1 MGVSVVEF
9 KATAG
14 DAEVVPQRPGERD
27 DEAYEHPEDGE
38 SGFFYERRD
47 NHRKSEPKFKLR
59 IDKRKEI
66 VHEVDV
72 QRREELVLRDK
83 RCELVRVLDFENR
96 GEDEHAADTDAAKRF
111 ERSDGEVSLNLE
123 GGKDE
128 SAGDDDCAHADVDV
142 VAVCLGPF
150 VQQPF
155 VIREREERF
164 GEADFC
170 NAHGDE
176 ERCDKKKNARNDG
189 LLEILLFKTIDH
201 GRSLQN
207 VCRFFEDFL
216 RADPI
221 DGLGVFDA
229 DVVYDGKD
237 DAERSDAEQ
246 DYPI

>member
-1 MGVSVVEF
+1 M
-9 KATAG
+9 
-14 DAEVVPQRPGERD
+14 
-27 DEAYEHPEDGE
+27 
-38 SGFFYERRD
+38 
-47 NHRKSEPKFKLR
+47 R
-59 IDKRKEI
+59 IDERKEV

-72 QRREELVLRDK
+72 QRREELVLRDE
-83 RCELVRVLDFENR
+83 RCELVRVLDLENG
-96 GEDEHAADTDAAKRF
+96 GEDEHAADANAAERF
-111 ERSDGEVSLNLE
+111 ESANGEVSLNLE

-142 VAVCLGPF
+142 VAVRLGPF

-164 GEADFC
+164 RETDFG

-201 GRSLQN
+201 GCSLQN

-216 RADPI
+216 GAYPI

-237 DAERSDAEQ
+237 DAESRDAEQ
-246 DYPI
+246 DNPI